1 MGNKAIFLD
10 RDGVLNE
17 DSGYVHKI
25 EDFNILPGVI
35 DGLKRL
41 RDFRFFIVTNQSGI
55 GRGYYTVDDFHK
67 FNNHL
72 LDELKRHEIKIE
84 KTYFCPHHPDVMC
97 ECRKPNAKSV
107 MEAAKNFDIDLSN
120 SWVVGDHVSDIQLGK
135 NAGCKTIYLLT
146 GHGQK
151 HLKEALLV
159 KPDYIAAT
167 FEEVADYILSDK
179 K

>member
-1 MGNKAIFLD
+1 MGHKAIFLD

-17 DSGYVHKI
+17 DSGYVYKI
-25 EDFNILPGVI
+25 EDLNILPGVF

-72 LDELKRHEIKIE
+72 RDELKRHAIKIE
-84 KTYFCPHHPDVMC
+84 KTYFCPHPPDVMC
-97 ECRKPNAKSV
+97 DCRKPNVKWV
-107 MEAAKNFDIDLSN
+107 MDAAKNFDIDLSK
-120 SWVVGDHVSDIQLGK
+120 SWVVGDHASDIQLGK
-135 NAGCKTIYLLT
+135 NAGCKTVYLLT
-146 GHGQK
+146 GHGKK
-151 HLKEALLV
+151 HLKDALLV

-167 FEEVADYILSDK
+167 FSEVADYILCDK